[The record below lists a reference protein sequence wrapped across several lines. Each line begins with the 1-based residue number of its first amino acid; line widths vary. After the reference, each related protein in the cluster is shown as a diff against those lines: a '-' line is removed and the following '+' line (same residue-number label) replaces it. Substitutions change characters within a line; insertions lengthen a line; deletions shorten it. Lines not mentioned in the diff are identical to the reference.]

1 MDLLFVFAMVRRR
14 HVCARRD
21 ASANRHTHIYILYL
35 LFGSKLNVKMV
46 IPCYNRADLPYG
58 HMCHILLSQFAPLAE
73 PSVDTTN
80 RLGKTDAN
88 IILYFSCFR
97 LLSVSSTKN
106 RITNN
111 SISFFFCLRLVRWLL
126 GYCLSHG
133 ASSVECK
140 WTIYADAYV
149 HTSSM
154 RYVRSLVGSPTTL
167 PTLQLRHTV
176 SQQLVVP
183 LFSARITFATR
194 MCCVLQFNLIE
205 I

>member
-1 MDLLFVFAMVRRR
+1 MGTCVTFCSLNSHRWQSPASTRPIGWGKPMRTLFCIFLAFAFCLCRRLKTE
-14 HVCARRD
+14 
-21 ASANRHTHIYILYL
+21 SQTIL
-35 LFGSKLNVKMV
+35 
-46 IPCYNRADLPYG
+46 
-58 HMCHILLSQFAPLAE
+58 
-73 PSVDTTN
+73 
-80 RLGKTDAN
+80 
-88 IILYFSCFR
+88 FR
-97 LLSVSSTKN
+97 
-106 RITNN
+106 
-111 SISFFFCLRLVRWLL
+111 FFFCLRLVRWLL